1 MRSLTWTICVI
12 TPATVVELCSGFG
25 SITDMLAVFPEDLD
39 EQSSAELRRSE
50 GEREKEREREREIDR
65 ERIFDGGGRGGR
77 EASCRGGK
85 CSTV

>member
-1 MRSLTWTICVI
+1 MI

-50 GEREKEREREREIDR
+50 GERVRAKHPDKIPV
-65 ERIFDGGGRGGR
+65 
-77 EASCRGGK
+77 S
-85 CSTV
+85 SQS